1 MNWDK
6 FQGSWKEMRGKAQ
19 QRWGRLTNDD
29 LDVIEGK
36 REELEGALQQR
47 YGMARDKA
55 QKEVEDFARS
65 CGC

>member
-36 REELEGALQQR
+36 REELEGKLQEA
-47 YGMARDKA
+47 YGYSREKAR
-55 QKEVEDFARS
+55 EEFEEFCRS
-65 CGC
+65 CN